1 MEIAIIVA
9 IDQQQAIG
17 NKGDQLAY
25 ISGDLKRF
33 RQLTT
38 GHAIVMGRKTFEALP
53 KGALPN
59 RQNIVIT
66 RNKDLKLPDCTVVT
80 SLSDALNAAKG
91 QQKLFVIGGGE
102 IYNAFLP
109 HATHLFYTHIHRTF
123 EQADTWFPV
132 IDIEAWTETEKTDTL
147 TDEKTGLPFHY
158 QTLKRKD
165 R

>member
-9 IDQQQAIG
+9 IDQQHAIG

-53 KGALPN
+53 KGALPK
-59 RQNIVIT
+59 RQNIVIS
-66 RNKDLKLPDCTVVT
+66 RNKDLELPDCTVVN
-80 SLSDALNAAKG
+80 SAAAALDAAKN
-91 QQKLFVIGGGE
+91 QESIFVIGGGE
-102 IYNAFLP
+102 IYKDFMPL
-109 HATHLFYTHIHRTF
+109 ATHLYYTHIHHAF
-123 EQADTWFPV
+123 VQADTWFPQ
-132 IDIEAWTETEKTDTL
+132 INAQEWIEVEKTETHI
-147 TDEKTGLPFHY
+147 DEITGLCYHY
-158 QTLKRKD
+158 QTLKRKA

>member
-1 MEIAIIVA
+1 MKIALIVV

-25 ISGDLKRF
+25 VSGDLKRF

-53 KGALPN
+53 KGALPK

-66 RNKDLKLPDCTVVT
+66 RNKDLELADCTVVT
-80 SLSDALNAAKG
+80 SIAEALVAAKE
-91 QQKLFVIGGGE
+91 QEKLFVIGGGE
-102 IYNAFLP
+102 IYKAFMP
-109 HATHLFYTHIHRTF
+109 QATHLYYTHIHHTF

-132 IDIEAWTETEKTDTL
+132 INKEEWIETEKSDTL
-147 TDEKTGLPFHY
+147 TDEKTGLRYHY
-158 QTLKRKD
+158 QTLQRKV
-165 R
+165 